1 MKLPS
6 EDVSASYPDVPLVQV
21 PVPPPAGSTTGNQ
34 NRPIEQI
41 IHSIEPLIEDS
52 VPRTRPTPLV
62 KKRSPQ
68 IISEQVVSEPAA
80 ETSPAGVA
88 ASAGPAVIWPVLP
101 NTDSPLAPIQ
111 IPALDQPPSSPPPDS
126 SSPVSKLPG
135 NLSIVLLVIVILA
148 FIAGLV
154 IVANLTP
161 GQTTPGTNATIPVKT
176 IPATTPTTLK
186 PTVVP
191 TIVTTTT
198 PPPGPTQV
206 PIPSAGVYVRV
217 TYPGT
222 FTGVIGT
229 PGNQFNVNDSGD
241 QLYTISTTDGI
252 VSVSVQK
259 KDGSGN
265 KITAEVYK
273 NGVMVKSSSTTTPKG
288 TLEIQ
293 FDLKSLQSGNVSSP
307 ASG

>member
-21 PVPPPAGSTTGNQ
+21 PVPPQAGSAAGNQ

-52 VPRTRPTPLV
+52 VPRTQPTPLV

-88 ASAGPAVIWPVLP
+88 ASASPAVIWPVLP

-111 IPALDQPPSSPPPDS
+111 IPAPDQPPSSPPPVP

-161 GQTTPGTNATIPVKT
+161 GQTTPGTNATTPVKT
-176 IPATTPTTLK
+176 IPVIHATPK
-186 PTVVP
+186 PTVLP

-198 PPPGPTQV
+198 LPPGPTQV

-217 TYPGT
+217 IYPGT

-252 VSVSVQK
+252 VAVSVQK
-259 KDGSGN
+259 KDGSAD
-265 KITAEVYK
+265 KITAEIFK
-273 NGVMVKSSSTTTPKG
+273 NGIMVKSSSTTTPKG

-307 ASG
+307 ATV